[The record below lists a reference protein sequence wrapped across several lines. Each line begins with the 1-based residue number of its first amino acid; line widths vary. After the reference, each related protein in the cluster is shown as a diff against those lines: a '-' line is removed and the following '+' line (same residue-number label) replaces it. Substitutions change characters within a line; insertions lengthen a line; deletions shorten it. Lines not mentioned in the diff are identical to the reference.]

1 MTPTHHLPN
10 QVMRSQRD
18 FVISYTQSDV
28 DTIRNQVEQTE
39 ASKRRWLMLTLI
51 AIVAM
56 FVGAIILLVTSYG
69 LYSNTEA
76 DNGRLAEENAG
87 LKTEAGEYRQKL
99 NAATAA
105 QDKAAKD
112 SAEAQARLERLIPV
126 ALNPNSSGSEISSF
140 ARTVYALPNSRIEV
154 AQKPPDKLFRNWK
167 SDGDTGTEIY
177 TLVGGYVDNK
187 WVIYSNLVARR

>member
-1 MTPTHHLPN
+1 
-10 QVMRSQRD
+10 MRSQRD

-51 AIVAM
+51 AIAAM

-69 LYSNTEA
+69 LYSSTEA
-76 DNGRLAEENAG
+76 DNGRLSGENAG
-87 LKTEAGEYRQKL
+87 LKTEATEYRQKL
-99 NAATAA
+99 NAVTAA
-105 QDKAAKD
+105 QEKAAKEG
-112 SAEAQARLERLIPV
+112 AEAQARLEKLIPV
-126 ALNPNSSGSEISSF
+126 ALNSNAGGSEISSF

-154 AQKPPDKLFRNWK
+154 AQKPPDKLFRTWK
-167 SDGDTGTEIY
+167 SDGDTGAEIY
-177 TLVGGYVDNK
+177 TLVGGFVDGK

>member
-39 ASKRRWLMLTLI
+39 ASKRRWMILTLI

-87 LKTEAGEYRQKL
+87 LKTEASEYRQKL
-99 NAATAA
+99 SAATAA
-105 QDKAAKD
+105 QEKASKD

-126 ALNPNSSGSEISSF
+126 ALNPNASGSEISSF

-154 AQKPPDKLFRNWK
+154 GQKPPDKLFRNWK